1 MISHIDF
8 YCFQIVKKTSF
19 SGFLLTKFPQRIL
32 IILIKFP
39 GSTKKILKL
48 VAQNVERC
56 LSYLPSYFFNSQI
69 WLYPL
74 MEDCHFSYI
83 TKLWKTNTNVVMGVV
98 KD

>member
-56 LSYLPSYFFNSQI
+56 LSYLPSDLAISSYGR
-69 WLYPL
+69 LPL
-74 MEDCHFSYI
+74 QLHYKILENKF
-83 TKLWKTNTNVVMGVV
+83 K
-98 KD
+98 